1 MERASGATADELFKN
16 KKTRSHFPANIVQ
29 YKEIL
34 AQEIW

>member
-1 MERASGATADELFKN
+1 MEKASGATADELFKN
-16 KKTRSHFPANIVQ
+16 KKIRNHFPANIVQ